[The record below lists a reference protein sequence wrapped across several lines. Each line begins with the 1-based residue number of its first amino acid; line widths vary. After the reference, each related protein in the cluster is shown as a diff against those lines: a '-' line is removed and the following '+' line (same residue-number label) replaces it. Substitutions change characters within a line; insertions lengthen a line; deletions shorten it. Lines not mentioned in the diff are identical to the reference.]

1 MLWTRSF
8 NLKANAERQ
17 YAVLDPDLEIRGV
30 GGGAV
35 SKKTFFGPLGLSL
48 VKEWVGGGGGRVD
61 PSPVSTTDTEN
72 TV

>member
-48 VKEWVGGGGGRVD
+48 VKEWVGGGGRAD

>member
-8 NLKANAERQ
+8 NLKVNAERQ

-30 GGGAV
+30 GGGG
-35 SKKTFFGPLGLSL
+35 SLKKNFFRPFGPQFSQRI
-48 VKEWVGGGGGRVD
+48 GGGGGAD

>member
-8 NLKANAERQ
+8 NLKVNAARQ
-17 YAVLDPDLEIRGV
+17 YAVLDPDLEIRG
-30 GGGAV
+30 
-35 SKKTFFGPLGLSL
+35 
-48 VKEWVGGGGGRVD
+48 GGRGGSPKKCFLALWASVWSKNVAGGEGVLV

>member
-8 NLKANAERQ
+8 NLKVNAERQ

-30 GGGAV
+30 GGGGAV

-48 VKEWVGGGGGRVD
+48 VKE
-61 PSPVSTTDTEN
+61 
-72 TV
+72 